1 MDSIARSAYAPRCKA
16 PMEEKNNV
24 ANRNFS
30 IAHDVSRVFKCLTN
44 PDYILARSKAMGELD
59 ASCKIARE
67 GDRTSLHITRTVCHE
82 ADKLPKL
89 MRRFGL
95 RQTVVI
101 DEQWWD
107 DGEGKAGRFHA
118 RPGNLPIELEADL
131 AITPTSTGSELSI
144 TQRCRVHVPL
154 IGSTLEPLML
164 EQRQKDLD
172 QEVAY
177 LREAL
182 A

>member
-1 MDSIARSAYAPRCKA
+1 M
-16 PMEEKNNV
+16 

-59 ASCKIARE
+59 ASCKIARD

-107 DGEGKAGRFHA
+107 DGEGKAKEKV
-118 RPGNLPIELEADL
+118 IDEDM
-131 AITPTSTGSELSI
+131 IPTSLDELKKLKALKAKEIDVDALFGDSAI
-144 TQRCRVHVPL
+144 
-154 IGSTLEPLML
+154 
-164 EQRQKDLD
+164 
-172 QEVAY
+172 
-177 LREAL
+177 RE
-182 A
+182 

>member
-1 MDSIARSAYAPRCKA
+1 MAQ
-16 PMEEKNNV
+16 
-24 ANRNFS
+24 RNFT
-30 IAHDVSRVFKCLTN
+30 IAHDVSDVFNCLTN
-44 PDYILARSKAMGELD
+44 PDYIVARSRAMGELN
-59 ASCKIARE
+59 ASCRIARD

-82 ADKLPKL
+82 AAKLPK
-89 MRRFGL
+89 MIRRFGL

-107 DGEGKAGRFHA
+107 DGEGKAGRLHA
-118 RPGNLPIELEADL
+118 RPGNLPIELEADM
-131 AITPTSTGSELSI
+131 AITPTATGSELSI

-154 IGSTLEPLML
+154 LGSTLEPLML
-164 EQRQKDLD
+164 EQRQRDLD

-177 LREAL
+177 LLEAL